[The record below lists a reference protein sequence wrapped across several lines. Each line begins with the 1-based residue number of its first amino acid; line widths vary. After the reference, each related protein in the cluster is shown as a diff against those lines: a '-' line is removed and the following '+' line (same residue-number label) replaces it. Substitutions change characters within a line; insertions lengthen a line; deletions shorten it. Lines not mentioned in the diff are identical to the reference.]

1 MYTGF
6 RYFTSIFKEETM
18 KNKRVIHTLAVAAL
32 VFFVIATVQAR
43 ADIYMKQKVHTD
55 ELKVMGQTQPAK
67 DEISVIWLGENLARM
82 DQAAGTSSILL
93 GDKKILLMIDHNKK
107 QYSEMPLDLEKMFD
121 EAAAAGAGD
130 DPEMAEAKKKMPGF
144 MKGMMKG
151 MMGNMS
157 AKVTETGETKKIGD
171 WNCRKYLIEM
181 DMGMGKSQAEAWAT
195 EDLKIDYGLYF
206 TSANAMLASQPGFD
220 KIVKEMQK
228 VKGVIVYQT
237 AKISAMGADITS
249 TTELLECSDKSAPA
263 GNYDIPAGYKKVK
276 GIGK

>member
-1 MYTGF
+1 
-6 RYFTSIFKEETM
+6 M
-18 KNKRVIHTLAVAAL
+18 KNKRTLYILAVAAL
-32 VFFVIATVQAR
+32 AFFVFATVQAR

-67 DEISVIWLGENLARM
+67 DEIMVFWLAENKART
-82 DQAAGTSSILL
+82 DQEAGTSSLFL
-93 GDKKILLMIDHNKK
+93 GEKKILYMIDHNKK
-107 QYSEMPLDLEKMFD
+107 TYAEMPLDLDKMFD
-121 EAAAAGAGD
+121 EAAEAGAGE

-144 MKGMMKG
+144 MKGLMKG
-151 MMGNMS
+151 VMGGMS
-157 AKVTETGETKKIGD
+157 AKVTETGETKKIGS

-249 TTELLECSDKSAPA
+249 TTEVLECTDKSAPA

-276 GIGK
+276 SFGK

>member
-1 MYTGF
+1 MN
-6 RYFTSIFKEETM
+6 S
-18 KNKRVIHTLAVAAL
+18 KRILHVLASAA
-32 VFFVIATVQAR
+32 VVCFVLATVQAR

-82 DQAAGTSSILL
+82 DQGAATSSILL
-93 GDKKILLMIDHNKK
+93 GEKKVLFMLDHNKK
-107 QYSEMPLDLEKMFD
+107 TYAEMPLDLNKMFD
-121 EAAAAGAGD
+121 ESAGAAAGD
-130 DPEMAEAKKKMPGF
+130 DPEMAAAKEKMPAF
-144 MKGMMKG
+144 MKNMMKG
-151 MMGNMS
+151 AMGSMS
-157 AKVTETGETKKIGD
+157 AKVTETGETKKIGS

-181 DMGMGKSQAEAWAT
+181 DMGMAGKTNSEAWAT
-195 EDLKIDYGLYF
+195 EDLKIDYSLYF

-237 AKISAMGADITS
+237 AKINVMGSEVTS

-263 GNYDIPAGYKKVK
+263 GNYEVPAGYKKVK
-276 GIGK
+276 SFGK

>member
-1 MYTGF
+1 
-6 RYFTSIFKEETM
+6 M
-18 KNKRVIHTLAVAAL
+18 KNKRILYTLAIAAL
-32 VFFVIATVQAR
+32 VFFVFATVQAR
-43 ADIYMKQKVHTD
+43 ADVYMKQKIHTD
-55 ELKVMGQTQPAK
+55 EHKVMGQTQPAK
-67 DEISVIWLGENLARM
+67 DEIMVFWLGENKART
-82 DQAAGTSSILL
+82 DQEAGTSSIFL
-93 GDKKILLMIDHNKK
+93 GEKKILYMINHNKK
-107 QYSEMPLDLEKMFD
+107 QYAEMPLDLDKMFE
-121 EAAAAGAGD
+121 EAAEAGAGE

-144 MKGMMKG
+144 MKGLMKG
-151 MMGNMS
+151 MMGSMS
-157 AKVTETGETKKIGD
+157 AKVTETGEMKKIGS

-181 DMGMGKSQAEAWAT
+181 DMGMGKSQAEAWAN

-249 TTELLECSDKSAPA
+249 TTEVLECTDKSAPA

-276 GIGK
+276 SFGK

>member
-1 MYTGF
+1 
-6 RYFTSIFKEETM
+6 M
-18 KNKRVIHTLAVAAL
+18 KNRRILNVAIIAAVVCF
-32 VFFVIATVQAR
+32 VFGTVQAR

-55 ELKVMGQTQPAK
+55 EFKMMGQTQPEK
-67 DEISVIWLGENLARM
+67 DEIMVFWLGENKART
-82 DQAAGTSSILL
+82 DQEAGTSSILL
-93 GDKKILLMIDHNKK
+93 GEKKILYIIDHNKK
-107 QYSEMPLDLEKMFD
+107 TYAEMPLDLDKMFD
-121 EAAAAGAGD
+121 EAAAAGAGE

-144 MKGMMKG
+144 MKGLMKG
-151 MMGNMS
+151 VLGGMS

-181 DMGMGKSQAEAWAT
+181 DMGMAGKTTSEGWAT

-228 VKGVIVYQT
+228 VKGVIVYKT
-237 AKISAMGADITS
+237 AKGNVMGADMTT
-249 TTELLECSDKSAPA
+249 TTELLECTDKAAPA

-276 GIGK
+276 SFGK